1 MRIPTGRRVS
11 WVPEACSGPAKPAAA
26 TDYDTLPPV
35 EPEQRREVNRIESR
49 KLVRTWH
56 RGNLVG
62 VAWALQQSRRPSGYI
77 VCNRALTRL
86 LLGCRRQHTEHRPLR
101 VRQNGRAPHRR
112 TVERLDGDLPPH

>member
-26 TDYDTLPPV
+26 TDYDTLAPV

-56 RGNLVG
+56 RGNLVRLTFLG
-62 VAWALQQSRRPSGYI
+62 VAGWALRQSRRP
-77 VCNRALTRL
+77 NRVT
-86 LLGCRRQHTEHRPLR
+86 
-101 VRQNGRAPHRR
+101 
-112 TVERLDGDLPPH
+112 

>member
-62 VAWALQQSRRPSGYI
+62 VAWALQQSRRPS
-77 VCNRALTRL
+77 
-86 LLGCRRQHTEHRPLR
+86 R
-101 VRQNGRAPHRR
+101 VHSLQPGPDKAIAGLSASAH
-112 TVERLDGDLPPH
+112 